1 MEPYIGGGTL
11 VACIECPGCGWRHSA
26 CEPDVSVQMLPTYS
40 GVNGGD
46 VCGAR
51 AGMSLE
57 GCLTSACISIGCFES
72 YRGWSIPRK
81 VGVEC
86 GMAKDQNFPC
96 ETQPF
101 ASVRRGVSCGAPRFF
116 ACLRQRTCMTASRL
130 PTTSSTSTVA
140 AGKRRPVKRSP
151 AHLAPKPMRRRGSY
165 RQA

>member
-86 GMAKDQNFPC
+86 GMAKDQNFAC

-116 ACLRQRTCMTASRL
+116 CLPAAEDVHDRFTLTNDQFDL
-130 PTTSSTSTVA
+130 NGSSGQEEAGYAKPCPSSAEANA
-140 AGKRRPVKRSP
+140 AKRFV
-151 AHLAPKPMRRRGSY
+151 
-165 RQA
+165 